1 MSDRA
6 TLELHDS
13 IRFGRADGR
22 CECTGKCGYSHKF
35 GAIKRCT
42 NTHGRPAV
50 HGTDKMVSLTVQP
63 IDGDDRNQSESNLIA
78 LCQSCAKRH
87 RARVKAAAERAAEKA
102 AARES
107 AGGLF
112 DLELD
117 TSTGAGSH
125 TL

>member
-6 TLELHDS
+6 TLELHDR
-13 IRFGRADGR
+13 IRFDRADGR

-35 GAIKRCT
+35 GAIKQCT

-50 HGTDKMVSLTVQP
+50 HGTDKMVSLTVQAL
-63 IDGDDRNQSESNLIA
+63 DGNERNQSEVNLIA
-78 LCQSCAKRH
+78 MCQACAKRH

-102 AARES
+102 AAAVD

-117 TSTGAGSH
+117 VSAGQGSH